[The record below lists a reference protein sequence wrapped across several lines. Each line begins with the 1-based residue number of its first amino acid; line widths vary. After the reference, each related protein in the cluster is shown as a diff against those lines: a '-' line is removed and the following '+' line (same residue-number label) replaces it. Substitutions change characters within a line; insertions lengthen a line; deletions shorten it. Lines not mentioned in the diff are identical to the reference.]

1 MKRTLY
7 KVTILLV
14 MLLAF
19 TLVGCSKQETVS
31 AQAQVV
37 EQASEQTA
45 QTTQPASEAETP
57 VAEAPVE
64 EAPAEAVAEPQAE
77 ATEEPVTYQWASDIF
92 GNGAIGAN
100 GAAACASPIAAQIA
114 VDILEQGGNAVD
126 AAVAMI
132 YAVGL
137 LEPAATGIGGAGQ
150 MTVYLADENK
160 YITIEYLTQAPGAA
174 VAETIDTSS
183 SDTPPSVQSI
193 AIPGQVYGTLTA
205 LENWGTMTAAEVL
218 APVIKLAREG
228 FPVTERWNTNIEG
241 RYDNLKAYDYTMGLY
256 TDEGFLYSVGDII
269 TNNDLADT
277 YEFIA
282 KEGIKGFYDSE
293 FTDKMVEYIQS
304 LGGILTREDFAQ
316 YKAVIREPISTTYRG
331 YTVYTVDGPST
342 GGAALLE
349 ALNILEN
356 FDLASYGFDSPET
369 INLMS
374 EAYTL
379 GYKDGN
385 SYMSDPVY
393 YDCPVETIISKEYA
407 AERAKKVS
415 ATSRAKVQGA
425 GKLKITLN
433 ETGQEVLAST
443 AVDQGGTSH
452 MVVADKYGN
461 VVSTTNTNGINFGS
475 AVAVPGTGFVF
486 TAHLSNLN
494 NSTTASAN
502 MLMPYIKVCSTT
514 CPTIVADETGKPVLA
529 VGSPGNWALVS
540 AALAAIVNYVD
551 FDMDIA
557 EAVNAPRIW
566 KDGKTLKDLYVEG
579 GYSEETIKAV
589 EAMGY
594 NVLDSDKEYSSH
606 VGNVAAIEIKD
617 GLFYAIGDNRRQY
630 GAAAY

>member
-1 MKRTLY
+1 MKKILS

-14 MLLAF
+14 IMLAF
-19 TLVGCSKQETVS
+19 TLVGCSKQETKQETVQDTVS
-31 AQAQVV
+31 AQT
-37 EQASEQTA
+37 TA
-45 QTTQPASEAETP
+45 QKTEGTKTEETVETTASVEEVP
-57 VAEAPVE
+57 QEPVE
-64 EAPAEAVAEPQAE
+64 EE
-77 ATEEPVTYQWASDIF
+77 TVTYQWDSDIF
-92 GNGAIGAN
+92 GTGAVGAN

-150 MTVYLADENK
+150 MTVYLAEENK

-174 VAETIDTSS
+174 IAETIDTSS
-183 SDTPPSVQSI
+183 SDNPPSVQSI

-241 RYDNLKAYDYTMGLY
+241 RYENLSAYDYTLGLY

-277 YEFIA
+277 YQLIA
-282 KEGIKGFYDSE
+282 DEGIKGFYDSD

-304 LGGILTREDFAQ
+304 LGGIVTREDFAQ

-331 YTVYTVDGPST
+331 YTVYTVNGPST

-356 FDLASYGFDSPET
+356 FDLASYGFDSAET
-369 INLMS
+369 INLMA

-385 SYMSDPVY
+385 PYMADPVY
-393 YDCPVETIISKEYA
+393 YDSPVETIISKEYA
-407 AERAKKVS
+407 AERATKVS
-415 ATSRAKVQGA
+415 ATSKAKMQGA
-425 GKLKITLN
+425 GRLKVTLT
-433 ETGQEVLAST
+433 ETGQEVLASN

-494 NSTTASAN
+494 NSSTASVN

-514 CPTIVADETGKPVLA
+514 CPTIVADETGKPVL
-529 VGSPGNWALVS
+529 VLGSPGNWALVS

-566 KDGKTLKDLYVEG
+566 KDGMTIKDLYVEG
-579 GYSEETIKAV
+579 LYSEETIKAV
-589 EAMGY
+589 EEMGY

>member
-1 MKRTLY
+1 MKKNLS
-7 KVTILLV
+7 KLTIFLVLL
-14 MLLAF
+14 LIF
-19 TLVGCSKQETVS
+19 TLIGCSKQEAKTQTTNETSVVAETAVQESTEANEAAVSEESVESVGTVES
-31 AQAQVV
+31 VEVV
-37 EQASEQTA
+37 E
-45 QTTQPASEAETP
+45 
-57 VAEAPVE
+57 APIVYE
-64 EAPAEAVAEPQAE
+64 
-77 ATEEPVTYQWASDIF
+77 WASDIF
-92 GNGAIGAN
+92 GTGAVGAN

-150 MTVYLADENK
+150 MNVYLAEESK
-160 YITIEYLTQAPGAA
+160 YITIEYLTQAPGEAI
-174 VAETIDTSS
+174 AEAIDTSS
-183 SDTPPSVQSI
+183 SDNPPSVQSI

-241 RYDNLKAYDYTMGLY
+241 RYENLSAYDYTLGLY

-277 YEFIA
+277 YELIA
-282 KEGIKGFYDSE
+282 NEGIKGFYDSD

-304 LGGILTREDFAQ
+304 IGGILTREDFAQ

-331 YTVYTVDGPST
+331 YTVYTVNGPST

-356 FDLASYGFDSPET
+356 FDLASYGADSAET
-369 INLMS
+369 VNLMA
-374 EAYTL
+374 EAFTL

-385 SYMSDPVY
+385 AYMSDPTY

-407 AERAKKVS
+407 AERA
-415 ATSRAKVQGA
+415 AKVNPTAKAKMQGA
-425 GKLKITLN
+425 GRLKVTLN
-433 ETGQEVLAST
+433 QTGQEVVASN
-443 AVDQGGTSH
+443 AIDQGGTSH

-475 AVAVPGTGFVF
+475 AVAVPGTGFIF

-494 NSTTASAN
+494 NSTTASVN
-502 MLMPYIKVCSTT
+502 MLMPYIKVCSTI
-514 CPTIVADETGKPVLA
+514 CPTIVADESGKPVL
-529 VGSPGNWALVS
+529 VLGSPGNWALVS
-540 AALAAIVNYVD
+540 AALSTIVNYVD
-551 FDMDIA
+551 FGMDIA

-566 KDGKTLKDLYVEG
+566 KDGMTIKDLYVEG
-579 GYSEETIKAV
+579 GYSQETIQAV

-594 NVLDSDKEYSSH
+594 NVLDADREYSSH

-617 GLFYAIGDNRRQY
+617 GLFYAIGDNRRHY

>member
-1 MKRTLY
+1 MKKTLNRI
-7 KVTILLV
+7 TILLV
-14 MLLAF
+14 VLLAF
-19 TLVGCSKQETVS
+19 TLVGCSKQETKTESQQEVS
-31 AQAQVV
+31 
-37 EQASEQTA
+37 
-45 QTTQPASEAETP
+45 TT
-57 VAEAPVE
+57 VAEVQQPTSETVE
-64 EAPAEAVAEPQAE
+64 EAVEAAV
-77 ATEEPVTYQWASDIF
+77 EEVVTYQWDSDIF
-92 GNGAIGAN
+92 GTGAVGAN
-100 GAAACASPIAAQIA
+100 GAAACASPIASQIA

-150 MTVYLADENK
+150 MTVYLAEENK

-174 VAETIDTSS
+174 IAETIDTSS
-183 SDTPPSVQSI
+183 SDNPPSVQSI

-241 RYDNLKAYDYTMGLY
+241 RYENLSAYDYTMGLY

-277 YEFIA
+277 YQLIA
-282 KEGIKGFYDSE
+282 DEGIKGFYDSD

-331 YTVYTVDGPST
+331 YTVYTVNGPST

-356 FDLASYGFDSPET
+356 FDLASYGFDSAET
-369 INLMS
+369 VNLMA

-385 SYMSDPVY
+385 SYMADPTY
-393 YDCPVETIISKEYA
+393 YDSPVETIISKEYA

-415 ATSRAKVQGA
+415 ATSKAKMQGA
-425 GKLKITLN
+425 GRLKVTLN
-433 ETGQEVLAST
+433 ATGQEVLASN

-494 NSTTASAN
+494 NSSTASVN

-514 CPTIVADETGKPVLA
+514 CPTIVADESGKPVLV

-566 KDGKTLKDLYVEG
+566 KDGMTIKDLYIEG

-589 EAMGY
+589 EEMGY
-594 NVLDSDKEYSSH
+594 NVLDADKEYSSH

-617 GLFYAIGDNRRQY
+617 GLFYAIGDNRRHY

>member
-1 MKRTLY
+1 MKKTLNRI
-7 KVTILLV
+7 TILLV
-14 MLLAF
+14 VLLAF
-19 TLVGCSKQETVS
+19 TLVGCSKQETQTETTKETSTV
-31 AQAQVV
+31 ATVQETV
-37 EQASEQTA
+37 ETSST
-45 QTTQPASEAETP
+45 ETK
-57 VAEAPVE
+57 VE
-64 EAPAEAVAEPQAE
+64 EAPAETTEPV
-77 ATEEPVTYQWASDIF
+77 EETVTYQWDSDIF
-92 GNGAIGAN
+92 GTGAVGAN

-114 VDILEQGGNAVD
+114 VDIMEQGGNAVD

-150 MTVYLADENK
+150 MTVYLAEENK

-174 VAETIDTSS
+174 IAETIDTSS
-183 SDTPPSVQSI
+183 SDNPPSVQSI

-241 RYDNLKAYDYTMGLY
+241 RYENLSAYDYTLGLY

-277 YEFIA
+277 YQLIA
-282 KEGIKGFYDSE
+282 DEGIKGFYDSD
-293 FTDKMVEYIQS
+293 FTDKMVEHIQS
-304 LGGILTREDFAQ
+304 LGGVLTREDFAQ

-356 FDLASYGFDSPET
+356 FDLASYGADSAEVV
-369 INLMS
+369 NLMA

-385 SYMSDPVY
+385 SYMADPTY
-393 YDCPVETIISKEYA
+393 YDSPVETIISKEYA

-415 ATSRAKVQGA
+415 ATSKAKMQGA
-425 GKLKITLN
+425 GRLTVTLN
-433 ETGQEVLAST
+433 STGQEVLASN

-461 VVSTTNTNGINFGS
+461 VVSTTNTNGIHFGS

-494 NSTTASAN
+494 NSSTASVN

-514 CPTIVADETGKPVLA
+514 CPTIVADETGKPILVL
-529 VGSPGNWALVS
+529 GSPGNWALVS
-540 AALAAIVNYVD
+540 AALATIVNYVD
-551 FDMDIA
+551 FNMDIA

-566 KDGKTLKDLYVEG
+566 KDGMTIKDLYIEG

-589 EAMGY
+589 EEMGY

-617 GLFYAIGDNRRQY
+617 GLFYAIGDNRRHY

>member
-1 MKRTLY
+1 M
-7 KVTILLV
+7 LLV
-14 MLLAF
+14 VLLTF
-19 TLVGCSKQETVS
+19 ILVGCSKQEVK
-31 AQAQVV
+31 QEV
-37 EQASEQTA
+37 
-45 QTTQPASEAETP
+45 TQ
-57 VAEAPVE
+57 
-64 EAPAEAVAEPQAE
+64 EAVTAVTTVQE
-77 ATEEPVTYQWASDIF
+77 TENQVTEVAKEEVKEEEKEDPITYEWASDIF
-92 GNGAIGAN
+92 GTGAVGTN

-150 MTVYLADENK
+150 MNVYLAEENK

-174 VAETIDTSS
+174 IADTIDTSS
-183 SDTPPSVQSI
+183 SDNPPSVQSI

-241 RYDNLKAYDYTMGLY
+241 RYENLSAYDYTLGLY

-277 YEFIA
+277 YELIA
-282 KEGIKGFYDSE
+282 NEGIKGFYDSD
-293 FTDKMVEYIQS
+293 FTDKMVQYIQS

-331 YTVYTVDGPST
+331 YTVYTVNGPST

-349 ALNILEN
+349 ALNVLEN
-356 FDLASYGFDSPET
+356 FDLASYGANSAET
-369 INLMS
+369 VNLMA
-374 EAYTL
+374 EAFTL

-385 SYMSDPVY
+385 AYMSDPTY

-407 AERAKKVS
+407 AERA
-415 ATSRAKVQGA
+415 AKVNPNSKAKMQGA
-425 GKLKITLN
+425 GRLKVSLN
-433 ETGQEVLAST
+433 ATGQEVVASN
-443 AVDQGGTSH
+443 AIDQGGTSH

-475 AVAVPGTGFVF
+475 AVAVPGTGFIF

-494 NSTTASAN
+494 NSSTASVN
-502 MLMPYIKVCSTT
+502 MLMPYIKVCSTI
-514 CPTIVADETGKPVLA
+514 CPTIVADETGKPVL
-529 VGSPGNWALVS
+529 VLGSPGNWALVS
-540 AALAAIVNYVD
+540 AALATIVNYVD
-551 FDMDIA
+551 FGMDIA

-566 KDGKTLKDLYVEG
+566 KDGMTIKDLYIEG
-579 GYSEETIKAV
+579 GYSEETISAV

-594 NVLDSDKEYSSH
+594 NVLDSNMEYSSH

-617 GLFYAIGDNRRQY
+617 GMFYAIGDNRRHY

>member
-1 MKRTLY
+1 MKKNLS
-7 KVTILLV
+7 KLTIFLVLL
-14 MLLAF
+14 LIF
-19 TLVGCSKQETVS
+19 TLIGCSKQEAKT
-31 AQAQVV
+31 
-37 EQASEQTA
+37 
-45 QTTQPASEAETP
+45 QTTNETSVVAETAVKEISESIEAEVP
-57 VAEAPVE
+57 EESVE
-64 EAPAEAVAEPQAE
+64 NVETVESVEVV
-77 ATEEPVTYQWASDIF
+77 EEPVVYEWASDIF
-92 GNGAIGAN
+92 GTGAVGAN

-150 MTVYLADENK
+150 MNVYLAEDNK
-160 YITIEYLTQAPGAA
+160 YITIEYLTQAPGEAI
-174 VAETIDTSS
+174 AETIDTSS
-183 SDTPPSVQSI
+183 SDNSPSVQSI

-241 RYDNLKAYDYTMGLY
+241 RYENLRAYDYTLGLY

-277 YEFIA
+277 YELIA
-282 KEGIKGFYDSE
+282 NEGIKGFYDSN

-304 LGGILTREDFAQ
+304 IGGILTREDFAQ

-331 YTVYTVDGPST
+331 YTVYTVNGPST

-356 FDLASYGFDSPET
+356 FNLASYGADSAET
-369 INLMS
+369 VNLMA
-374 EAYTL
+374 EAFTL

-385 SYMSDPVY
+385 AYMSDPTY

-407 AERAKKVS
+407 AERA
-415 ATSRAKVQGA
+415 AKVNPTSKAKMQGA
-425 GKLKITLN
+425 GRLKVTLN
-433 ETGQEVLAST
+433 QTGQEVVASN
-443 AVDQGGTSH
+443 AIDQGGTSH

-475 AVAVPGTGFVF
+475 AVAVPGTGFIF

-494 NSTTASAN
+494 NSTTASVN
-502 MLMPYIKVCSTT
+502 MLMPYIKVCSTI
-514 CPTIVADETGKPVLA
+514 CPTIVADESGKPVL
-529 VGSPGNWALVS
+529 VLGSPGNWALVS
-540 AALAAIVNYVD
+540 AALSTIVNYVD
-551 FDMDIA
+551 FGMDIA

-566 KDGKTLKDLYVEG
+566 KDGMTIKDLYVEG
-579 GYSEETIKAV
+579 GYSQATIQAV

-594 NVLDSDKEYSSH
+594 NVLDADREYSSH

-617 GLFYAIGDNRRQY
+617 GLFYAIGDNRRHY

>member
-1 MKRTLY
+1 MKKNLCKLTM
-7 KVTILLV
+7 LLV
-14 MLLAF
+14 VLLTF
-19 TLVGCSKQETVS
+19 ILVGCSKQEVK
-31 AQAQVV
+31 QEV
-37 EQASEQTA
+37 
-45 QTTQPASEAETP
+45 TQ
-57 VAEAPVE
+57 
-64 EAPAEAVAEPQAE
+64 EAVTAVTTVQE
-77 ATEEPVTYQWASDIF
+77 TENQITEVAKEEVIEEEKEDPITYEWASDIF
-92 GNGAIGAN
+92 GTGAVGTN

-150 MTVYLADENK
+150 MNVYLAEENK

-174 VAETIDTSS
+174 IADTIDTSS
-183 SDTPPSVQSI
+183 SDNPPSVQSI

-241 RYDNLKAYDYTMGLY
+241 RYENLSAYDYTLGLY

-277 YEFIA
+277 YELIA
-282 KEGIKGFYDSE
+282 NEGIKGFYDSD
-293 FTDKMVEYIQS
+293 FTDKMVQFIQS

-331 YTVYTVDGPST
+331 YTVYTVNGPST

-349 ALNILEN
+349 ALNVLEN
-356 FDLASYGFDSPET
+356 FDLASYGANSAET
-369 INLMS
+369 VNLMA
-374 EAYTL
+374 EAFTL

-385 SYMSDPVY
+385 AYMSDPTY

-407 AERAKKVS
+407 AERA
-415 ATSRAKVQGA
+415 AKVNPNSKAKMQGA
-425 GKLKITLN
+425 GRLKVSLN
-433 ETGQEVLAST
+433 ATGQEVVASN
-443 AVDQGGTSH
+443 AIDQGGTSH

-475 AVAVPGTGFVF
+475 AVAVPGTGFIF

-494 NSTTASAN
+494 NSSTASVN
-502 MLMPYIKVCSTT
+502 MLMPYIKVCSTI
-514 CPTIVADETGKPVLA
+514 CPTIVADETGKPVL
-529 VGSPGNWALVS
+529 VLGSPGNWALVS
-540 AALAAIVNYVD
+540 AALATIVNYVD
-551 FDMDIA
+551 FGMDIA

-566 KDGKTLKDLYVEG
+566 KDGMTIKDLYIEG
-579 GYSEETIKAV
+579 GYSEETISAV

-594 NVLDSDKEYSSH
+594 NVLDSNMEYSSH

-617 GLFYAIGDNRRQY
+617 GMFYAIGDNRRHY

>member
-1 MKRTLY
+1 MKKNLCKLTM
-7 KVTILLV
+7 LLV
-14 MLLAF
+14 VLLTF
-19 TLVGCSKQETVS
+19 ILVGCSKQESKQEVTQEAVNPVTTV
-31 AQAQVV
+31 QETVDQTTEEVEVV
-37 EQASEQTA
+37 EKTKE
-45 QTTQPASEAETP
+45 ETI
-57 VAEAPVE
+57 
-64 EAPAEAVAEPQAE
+64 
-77 ATEEPVTYQWASDIF
+77 TYEWASDIF
-92 GNGAIGAN
+92 GTGAVGTN

-150 MTVYLADENK
+150 MNVYLAEENK

-183 SDTPPSVQSI
+183 SDNPPSVQSI

-241 RYDNLKAYDYTMGLY
+241 RYENLRAYDYTLGLY

-277 YEFIA
+277 YELIA
-282 KEGIKGFYDSE
+282 NEGIKGFYDSD
-293 FTDKMVEYIQS
+293 FTDKMVQYIQS

-331 YTVYTVDGPST
+331 YTVYTVNGPST

-349 ALNILEN
+349 ALNVLEN
-356 FDLASYGFDSPET
+356 FDLASYGADSAET
-369 INLMS
+369 VNLMA
-374 EAYTL
+374 EAFTL

-385 SYMSDPVY
+385 AYMSDPTY

-407 AERAKKVS
+407 AERASKVNPNS
-415 ATSRAKVQGA
+415 KAKMQGA
-425 GKLKITLN
+425 GRLKVSLN
-433 ETGQEVLAST
+433 ATGQEVVASN
-443 AVDQGGTSH
+443 AIDQGGTSH

-475 AVAVPGTGFVF
+475 AVAVPGTGFIF

-494 NSTTASAN
+494 NSSTASVN
-502 MLMPYIKVCSTT
+502 MLMPYIKVCSTI
-514 CPTIVADETGKPVLA
+514 CPTIVADENGKPVL
-529 VGSPGNWALVS
+529 VLGSPGNWALVS
-540 AALAAIVNYVD
+540 AALSTIVNYVD
-551 FDMDIA
+551 FGMDIA

-566 KDGKTLKDLYVEG
+566 KDGMTIKDLYIEG
-579 GYSEETIKAV
+579 GYSEQTISAV

-594 NVLDSDKEYSSH
+594 NVLDSNMEYSSH

-617 GLFYAIGDNRRQY
+617 GMFYAIGDNRRHY

>member
-1 MKRTLY
+1 MKKTLNRI
-7 KVTILLV
+7 TILLV
-14 MLLAF
+14 VLLAF
-19 TLVGCSKQETVS
+19 TIVGCSKQETKTETTKETSTV
-31 AQAQVV
+31 ATVQETV
-37 EQASEQTA
+37 ETSST
-45 QTTQPASEAETP
+45 ETK
-57 VAEAPVE
+57 VE
-64 EAPAEAVAEPQAE
+64 EAPAETSEPV
-77 ATEEPVTYQWASDIF
+77 EETVTYQWDSDIF
-92 GNGAIGAN
+92 GTGAVGAN

-114 VDILEQGGNAVD
+114 VDIMEQGGNAVD

-150 MTVYLADENK
+150 MTVYLAEENK

-183 SDTPPSVQSI
+183 SDNPPSVQSI

-241 RYDNLKAYDYTMGLY
+241 RYENLSAYDYTLGLY

-277 YEFIA
+277 YQLIA
-282 KEGIKGFYDSE
+282 DEGIKGFYDSD
-293 FTDKMVEYIQS
+293 FTDKMVEHIQS
-304 LGGILTREDFAQ
+304 LGGVLTREDFAQ

-356 FDLASYGFDSPET
+356 FDLASYGADSAEVV
-369 INLMS
+369 NLMA

-385 SYMSDPVY
+385 SYMADPTY
-393 YDCPVETIISKEYA
+393 YDSPVETIISKEYA

-415 ATSRAKVQGA
+415 ATSKAKMQGA
-425 GKLKITLN
+425 GRLTVTLN
-433 ETGQEVLAST
+433 ATGQEVLASN

-494 NSTTASAN
+494 NSSTASVN

-514 CPTIVADETGKPVLA
+514 CPTIVADETGKPILVL
-529 VGSPGNWALVS
+529 GSPGNWALVS
-540 AALAAIVNYVD
+540 AALATIVNYVD

-566 KDGKTLKDLYVEG
+566 KDGMTIKDLYIEG

-589 EAMGY
+589 EEMGY

-617 GLFYAIGDNRRQY
+617 GLFYAIGDNRRHY

>member
-1 MKRTLY
+1 MKKILS

-14 MLLAF
+14 VLLSF
-19 TLVGCSKQETVS
+19 TLVGCAKQETSGSTSLES
-31 AQAQVV
+31 ATSTAEAQVQ
-37 EQASEQTA
+37 E
-45 QTTQPASEAETP
+45 ETP
-57 VAEAPVE
+57 AAVVE
-64 EAPAEAVAEPQAE
+64 EVAK
-77 ATEEPVTYQWASDIF
+77 EEPVVYQWDSDIF
-92 GNGAIGAN
+92 GTGAVGAN

-150 MTVYLADENK
+150 MTVYLAEENK
-160 YITIEYLTQAPGAA
+160 YINIEYLTQAPGAA

-183 SDTPPSVQSI
+183 SSNPPSVQSI

-205 LENWGTMTAAEVL
+205 LENWGTMTPAEVL

-277 YEFIA
+277 YELIA
-282 KEGIKGFYDSE
+282 NKGIKGFYDSD

-304 LGGILTREDFAQ
+304 LGGILTHEDFAQ
-316 YKAVIREPISTTYRG
+316 YKAVIRETISTTYRG

-369 INLMS
+369 INIMA

-385 SYMSDPVY
+385 SYMSDPIY
-393 YDCPVETIISKEYA
+393 YNCPVDTIISKDYA
-407 AERAKKVS
+407 AQRATKINPS
-415 ATSRAKVQGA
+415 TRAKVQGA
-425 GKLKITLN
+425 GKLKITLT
-433 ETGQEVLAST
+433 ETGQEVLASQ

-514 CPTIVADETGKPVLA
+514 CPTIVADETGKPVL
-529 VGSPGNWALVS
+529 VLGSPGNWALVS
-540 AALAAIVNYVD
+540 ATLAAIVNYVD

>member
-1 MKRTLY
+1 MKKTLNRI
-7 KVTILLV
+7 TILLV
-14 MLLAF
+14 VLLAF
-19 TLVGCSKQETVS
+19 TLVGCSKQETKTETTKEASTV
-31 AQAQVV
+31 ATVQETV
-37 EQASEQTA
+37 ETSST
-45 QTTQPASEAETP
+45 ETK
-57 VAEAPVE
+57 VE
-64 EAPAEAVAEPQAE
+64 EAPAETTEPV
-77 ATEEPVTYQWASDIF
+77 EETVTYQWDSDIF
-92 GNGAIGAN
+92 GTGAVGAN

-114 VDILEQGGNAVD
+114 VDIMEQGGNAVD

-150 MTVYLADENK
+150 MTVYLAEENK

-174 VAETIDTSS
+174 IAETIDTSS
-183 SDTPPSVQSI
+183 SDNPPSVQSI

-241 RYDNLKAYDYTMGLY
+241 RYENLSAYDYTLGLY

-277 YEFIA
+277 YQLIA
-282 KEGIKGFYDSE
+282 DEGIKGFYDSD
-293 FTDKMVEYIQS
+293 FTDKMVEHIQS
-304 LGGILTREDFAQ
+304 LGGVLTREDFAQ

-356 FDLASYGFDSPET
+356 FDLASYGADSAEVV
-369 INLMS
+369 NLMA

-385 SYMSDPVY
+385 SYMADPTY
-393 YDCPVETIISKEYA
+393 YDSPVETIISKEYA

-415 ATSRAKVQGA
+415 ATSKAKMQGA
-425 GKLKITLN
+425 GRLTVTLN
-433 ETGQEVLAST
+433 ATGQEVLASN

-494 NSTTASAN
+494 NSSTASVN

-514 CPTIVADETGKPVLA
+514 CPTIVADETGKPILVL
-529 VGSPGNWALVS
+529 GSPGNWALVS
-540 AALAAIVNYVD
+540 AALATIVNYVD

-566 KDGKTLKDLYVEG
+566 KDGMTIKDLYIEG

-589 EAMGY
+589 EEMGY

-617 GLFYAIGDNRRQY
+617 GLFYAIGDNRRHY

>member
-1 MKRTLY
+1 MKKTLNRI
-7 KVTILLV
+7 TILLV
-14 MLLAF
+14 VLLAF
-19 TLVGCSKQETVS
+19 TLVGCSKQETKTETTKETSTV
-31 AQAQVV
+31 ATVQETV
-37 EQASEQTA
+37 ETSST
-45 QTTQPASEAETP
+45 ETK
-57 VAEAPVE
+57 VE
-64 EAPAEAVAEPQAE
+64 EAPAETSEPV
-77 ATEEPVTYQWASDIF
+77 EETVTYQWDSDIF
-92 GNGAIGAN
+92 GTGAVGAN

-114 VDILEQGGNAVD
+114 VDIMEQGGNAVD

-150 MTVYLADENK
+150 MTVYLAEENK

-174 VAETIDTSS
+174 IAETIDTSS
-183 SDTPPSVQSI
+183 SDNPPSVQSI

-241 RYDNLKAYDYTMGLY
+241 RYENLSAYDYTLGLY

-277 YEFIA
+277 YQLIA
-282 KEGIKGFYDSE
+282 DEGIKGFYDSD
-293 FTDKMVEYIQS
+293 FTDKMVKHIQS
-304 LGGILTREDFAQ
+304 LGGVLTREDFAQ

-356 FDLASYGFDSPET
+356 FDLASYGADSAEVV
-369 INLMS
+369 NLMA

-385 SYMSDPVY
+385 SYMADPTY
-393 YDCPVETIISKEYA
+393 YDSPVETIISKEYA

-415 ATSRAKVQGA
+415 ATSKAKMQGA
-425 GKLKITLN
+425 GRLTVTLN
-433 ETGQEVLAST
+433 ATGQEVLASN

-494 NSTTASAN
+494 NSSTASVN

-514 CPTIVADETGKPVLA
+514 CPTIVADETGKPILVL
-529 VGSPGNWALVS
+529 GSPGNWALVS
-540 AALAAIVNYVD
+540 AALATIVNYVD

-566 KDGKTLKDLYVEG
+566 KDGMTIKDLYIEG

-589 EAMGY
+589 EEMGY

-617 GLFYAIGDNRRQY
+617 GLFYAIGDNRRHY

>member
-1 MKRTLY
+1 MKKTLNRI
-7 KVTILLV
+7 TILLV
-14 MLLAF
+14 VLLAF
-19 TLVGCSKQETVS
+19 TLVGCSKQETKTETTKETSTV
-31 AQAQVV
+31 ATVQETV
-37 EQASEQTA
+37 ETSST
-45 QTTQPASEAETP
+45 ETK
-57 VAEAPVE
+57 VE
-64 EAPAEAVAEPQAE
+64 EAPAETSEPV
-77 ATEEPVTYQWASDIF
+77 EETVTYQWDSDIF
-92 GNGAIGAN
+92 GTGAVGAN

-114 VDILEQGGNAVD
+114 VDIMEQGGNAVD

-150 MTVYLADENK
+150 MTVYLAEENK

-174 VAETIDTSS
+174 IAETIDTSS
-183 SDTPPSVQSI
+183 SDNPPSVQSI

-241 RYDNLKAYDYTMGLY
+241 RYENLSAYDYTLGLY

-277 YEFIA
+277 YQLIA
-282 KEGIKGFYDSE
+282 DEGIKGFYDSD
-293 FTDKMVEYIQS
+293 FTDKMVEHIQS
-304 LGGILTREDFAQ
+304 LGGVLTREDFAQ

-356 FDLASYGFDSPET
+356 FDLASYGADSAEVV
-369 INLMS
+369 NLMA

-385 SYMSDPVY
+385 SYMADPTY
-393 YDCPVETIISKEYA
+393 YDSPVETIISKEYA

-415 ATSRAKVQGA
+415 ATSKAKMQGA
-425 GKLKITLN
+425 GRLTVTLN
-433 ETGQEVLAST
+433 ATGQEVLASH

-494 NSTTASAN
+494 NSSTASVN

-514 CPTIVADETGKPVLA
+514 CPTIVADETGKPILVL
-529 VGSPGNWALVS
+529 GSPGNWALVS
-540 AALAAIVNYVD
+540 AALATIVNYVD
-551 FDMDIA
+551 FGMDIA

-566 KDGKTLKDLYVEG
+566 KDGMTIKDLYIEG

-589 EAMGY
+589 EEMGY

-617 GLFYAIGDNRRQY
+617 GLFYAIGDNRRHY

>member
-1 MKRTLY
+1 MKKNLS
-7 KVTILLV
+7 KLTIFLVLL
-14 MLLAF
+14 L
-19 TLVGCSKQETVS
+19 TITIVGCSKQEAKQETKQETVQETVTV
-31 AQAQVV
+31 AT
-37 EQASEQTA
+37 TA
-45 QTTQPASEAETP
+45 QETASQTTETVEEP
-57 VAEAPVE
+57 TEQPVE
-64 EAPAEAVAEPQAE
+64 E
-77 ATEEPVTYQWASDIF
+77 PVIYEWASDIF
-92 GNGAIGAN
+92 GTGAVGAN
-100 GAAACASPIAAQIA
+100 GAAACASPLAAQIA

-150 MTVYLADENK
+150 MNVYLAEENK

-183 SDTPPSVQSI
+183 SDNPPSVQSI

-241 RYDNLKAYDYTMGLY
+241 RYQNLSAYDYTLGLY

-277 YEFIA
+277 YELIA
-282 KEGIKGFYDSE
+282 NEGIKGFYDSD
-293 FTDKMVEYIQS
+293 FTDKMVDYIQS
-304 LGGILTREDFAQ
+304 LGGILTHEDFAQ

-331 YTVYTVDGPST
+331 YTVYTVNGPST
-342 GGAALLE
+342 GGAALIE

-356 FDLASYGFDSPET
+356 FDLASYGADSAET
-369 INLMS
+369 INLMA
-374 EAYTL
+374 EAFTL

-385 SYMSDPVY
+385 AYMSDPTY

-407 AERAKKVS
+407 AERATKVNPTSKAKMQGSGRLKVS
-415 ATSRAKVQGA
+415 
-425 GKLKITLN
+425 LN
-433 ETGQEVLAST
+433 ATGQEVVASN
-443 AVDQGGTSH
+443 AIDQGGTSH

-475 AVAVPGTGFVF
+475 AVAVPGTGFIF

-494 NSTTASAN
+494 NSSTASVN
-502 MLMPYIKVCSTT
+502 MLMPYIKVCSTI
-514 CPTIVADETGKPVLA
+514 CPTIVADETGKPVL
-529 VGSPGNWALVS
+529 VLGSPGNWALVS
-540 AALAAIVNYVD
+540 AALSTIVNYVD
-551 FDMDIA
+551 FGMDIA

-566 KDGKTLKDLYVEG
+566 KDGMTIKDLYVEG
-579 GYSEETIKAV
+579 GYSQETIEAV

-594 NVLDSDKEYSSH
+594 NVLDSNLEYSSH

-617 GLFYAIGDNRRQY
+617 GLFYAIGDNRRHY

>member
-1 MKRTLY
+1 MKKNLCKLTM
-7 KVTILLV
+7 LLV
-14 MLLAF
+14 VLLTF
-19 TLVGCSKQETVS
+19 ILVGCSKQEVK
-31 AQAQVV
+31 QEV
-37 EQASEQTA
+37 
-45 QTTQPASEAETP
+45 TQEAVTP
-57 VAEAPVE
+57 VTTVQETENQITEVAKE
-64 EAPAEAVAEPQAE
+64 EVK
-77 ATEEPVTYQWASDIF
+77 EEEKEDPITYEWASDIF
-92 GNGAIGAN
+92 GTGAVGTN

-150 MTVYLADENK
+150 MNVYLAEENK

-174 VAETIDTSS
+174 IADTIDTSS
-183 SDTPPSVQSI
+183 SDNPPSVQSI

-241 RYDNLKAYDYTMGLY
+241 RYENLSAYDYTLGLY

-277 YEFIA
+277 YELIA
-282 KEGIKGFYDSE
+282 NEGIKGFYDSD
-293 FTDKMVEYIQS
+293 FTDKMVQYIQS

-331 YTVYTVDGPST
+331 YTVYTVNGPST

-349 ALNILEN
+349 ALNVLEN
-356 FDLASYGFDSPET
+356 FDLASYGANSAET
-369 INLMS
+369 VNLMA
-374 EAYTL
+374 EAFTL

-385 SYMSDPVY
+385 AYMSDPTY

-407 AERAKKVS
+407 AERA
-415 ATSRAKVQGA
+415 AKVNPNSKAKMQGA
-425 GKLKITLN
+425 GRLKVSLN
-433 ETGQEVLAST
+433 ATGQEVVASN
-443 AVDQGGTSH
+443 AIDQGGTSH

-475 AVAVPGTGFVF
+475 AVAVPGTGFIF

-494 NSTTASAN
+494 NSSTASVN
-502 MLMPYIKVCSTT
+502 MLMPYIKVCSTI
-514 CPTIVADETGKPVLA
+514 CPTIVADETGKPVL
-529 VGSPGNWALVS
+529 VLGSPGNWALVS
-540 AALAAIVNYVD
+540 AALATIVNYVD
-551 FDMDIA
+551 FGMDIA

-566 KDGKTLKDLYVEG
+566 KDGMTIKDLYIEG
-579 GYSEETIKAV
+579 GYSEETISAV

-594 NVLDSDKEYSSH
+594 NVLDSNMEYSSH

-617 GLFYAIGDNRRQY
+617 GMFYAIGDNRRHY

>member
-1 MKRTLY
+1 MKKTLNRI
-7 KVTILLV
+7 TILLV
-14 MLLAF
+14 VLLAF
-19 TLVGCSKQETVS
+19 TLVGCSKQETKTETTKETSTV
-31 AQAQVV
+31 ATVQETV
-37 EQASEQTA
+37 ETSST
-45 QTTQPASEAETP
+45 ETK
-57 VAEAPVE
+57 VE
-64 EAPAEAVAEPQAE
+64 EAPAETSEPV
-77 ATEEPVTYQWASDIF
+77 EETVTYQWDSDIF
-92 GNGAIGAN
+92 GTGAVGAN

-114 VDILEQGGNAVD
+114 VDIMEQGGNAVD

-150 MTVYLADENK
+150 MTVYLAEENK

-183 SDTPPSVQSI
+183 SDNPPSVQSI

-241 RYDNLKAYDYTMGLY
+241 RYENLSAYDYTLGLY

-277 YEFIA
+277 YQLIA
-282 KEGIKGFYDSE
+282 DEGIKGFYDSD
-293 FTDKMVEYIQS
+293 FTDKMVEHIQS
-304 LGGILTREDFAQ
+304 LGGVLTREDFAQ

-356 FDLASYGFDSPET
+356 FDLASYGADSAEVV
-369 INLMS
+369 NLMA

-385 SYMSDPVY
+385 SYMADPTY
-393 YDCPVETIISKEYA
+393 YDSPVETIISKEYA

-415 ATSRAKVQGA
+415 ATSKAKMQGA
-425 GKLKITLN
+425 GRLTVTLN
-433 ETGQEVLAST
+433 ATGQEVLASN

-494 NSTTASAN
+494 NSSTASVN

-514 CPTIVADETGKPVLA
+514 CPTIVADETGKPILVL
-529 VGSPGNWALVS
+529 GSPGNWALVS
-540 AALAAIVNYVD
+540 AALATIVNYVD

-566 KDGKTLKDLYVEG
+566 KDGMTIKDLYIEG

-589 EAMGY
+589 EEMGY

-617 GLFYAIGDNRRQY
+617 GLFYAIGDNRRHY

>member
-1 MKRTLY
+1 MKKTLNRI
-7 KVTILLV
+7 TILLV
-14 MLLAF
+14 VLLAF
-19 TLVGCSKQETVS
+19 TLVGCSKQETQTETTKETSTV
-31 AQAQVV
+31 ATVQETV
-37 EQASEQTA
+37 ETSST
-45 QTTQPASEAETP
+45 ETK
-57 VAEAPVE
+57 VE
-64 EAPAEAVAEPQAE
+64 EAPAETTEPV
-77 ATEEPVTYQWASDIF
+77 EETVTYQWDSDIF
-92 GNGAIGAN
+92 GTGAVGAN

-114 VDILEQGGNAVD
+114 VDIMEQGGNAVD

-150 MTVYLADENK
+150 MTVYLAEENK

-174 VAETIDTSS
+174 IAETIDTSS
-183 SDTPPSVQSI
+183 SDNPPSVQSI

-241 RYDNLKAYDYTMGLY
+241 RYENLSAYDYTLGLY
-256 TDEGFLYSVGDII
+256 TDEGFLYSVGDVI

-277 YEFIA
+277 YQLIA
-282 KEGIKGFYDSE
+282 DEGIKGFYDSD

-356 FDLASYGFDSPET
+356 FDLASYGADSAEVV
-369 INLMS
+369 NLMA

-385 SYMSDPVY
+385 SYMADPTY
-393 YDCPVETIISKEYA
+393 YDSPVETIISKEYA

-415 ATSRAKVQGA
+415 ATSKAKMQGA
-425 GKLKITLN
+425 GRLTVTLN
-433 ETGQEVLAST
+433 STGQEVLASN

-494 NSTTASAN
+494 NSSTASVN

-514 CPTIVADETGKPVLA
+514 CPTIVADETGKPILVL
-529 VGSPGNWALVS
+529 GSPGNWALVS
-540 AALAAIVNYVD
+540 AALATIVNYVD
-551 FDMDIA
+551 FGMDIA

-566 KDGKTLKDLYVEG
+566 KDGMTIKDLYIEG

-589 EAMGY
+589 EEMGY

-617 GLFYAIGDNRRQY
+617 GLFYAIGDNRRHY

>member
-1 MKRTLY
+1 MKKTLNRI
-7 KVTILLV
+7 TILLV
-14 MLLAF
+14 VLLAF
-19 TLVGCSKQETVS
+19 TLVGCSKQETKTETTKEASTV
-31 AQAQVV
+31 ATVQETV
-37 EQASEQTA
+37 ETSST
-45 QTTQPASEAETP
+45 ETK
-57 VAEAPVE
+57 VE
-64 EAPAEAVAEPQAE
+64 EAPAET
-77 ATEEPVTYQWASDIF
+77 TESVEETVTYQWDSDIF
-92 GNGAIGAN
+92 GTGAVGAN

-114 VDILEQGGNAVD
+114 VDIMEQGGNAVD

-150 MTVYLADENK
+150 MTVYLAEENK

-174 VAETIDTSS
+174 IAETIDTSS
-183 SDTPPSVQSI
+183 SDNPPSVQSI

-241 RYDNLKAYDYTMGLY
+241 RYENLSAYDYTLGLY

-277 YEFIA
+277 YQLIA
-282 KEGIKGFYDSE
+282 DEGIKGFYDSD
-293 FTDKMVEYIQS
+293 FTDKMVEHIQS
-304 LGGILTREDFAQ
+304 LGGVLTREDFAQ

-356 FDLASYGFDSPET
+356 FDLASYGADSAEVV
-369 INLMS
+369 NLMA

-385 SYMSDPVY
+385 SYMADPTY
-393 YDCPVETIISKEYA
+393 YDSPVETIISKEYA

-415 ATSRAKVQGA
+415 ATSKAKMQGA
-425 GKLKITLN
+425 GRLTVTLN
-433 ETGQEVLAST
+433 ATGQEVLASN

-494 NSTTASAN
+494 NSSTASVN

-514 CPTIVADETGKPVLA
+514 CPTIVADETGKPILVL
-529 VGSPGNWALVS
+529 GSPGNWALVS
-540 AALAAIVNYVD
+540 AALATIVNYVD

-566 KDGKTLKDLYVEG
+566 KDGMTIKDLYIEG

-589 EAMGY
+589 EEMGY

-617 GLFYAIGDNRRQY
+617 GLFYAIGDNRRHY

>member
-1 MKRTLY
+1 MKKTLNRI
-7 KVTILLV
+7 TILLV
-14 MLLAF
+14 VLLAF
-19 TLVGCSKQETVS
+19 TLVGCSKQETKTESQQEVS
-31 AQAQVV
+31 
-37 EQASEQTA
+37 
-45 QTTQPASEAETP
+45 TT
-57 VAEAPVE
+57 VAEVQQPTSETVEAAVEAAVE
-64 EAPAEAVAEPQAE
+64 EV
-77 ATEEPVTYQWASDIF
+77 VTYQWDSDIF
-92 GNGAIGAN
+92 GTGAVGAN
-100 GAAACASPIAAQIA
+100 GAAACASPIASQIA

-150 MTVYLADENK
+150 MTVYLAEENK

-174 VAETIDTSS
+174 IAETIDTSS
-183 SDTPPSVQSI
+183 SDNPPSVQSI

-241 RYDNLKAYDYTMGLY
+241 RYENLSAYDYTMGLY

-277 YEFIA
+277 YQLIA
-282 KEGIKGFYDSE
+282 DEGIKGFYDSD

-331 YTVYTVDGPST
+331 YTVYTVNGPST

-356 FDLASYGFDSPET
+356 FDLASYGFDSAET
-369 INLMS
+369 VNLMA

-385 SYMSDPVY
+385 SYMADPTY
-393 YDCPVETIISKEYA
+393 YDSPVETIISKEYA

-415 ATSRAKVQGA
+415 ATSKAKMQGA
-425 GKLKITLN
+425 GRLKVTLN
-433 ETGQEVLAST
+433 ATGQEVLASN

-494 NSTTASAN
+494 NSSTASVN

-514 CPTIVADETGKPVLA
+514 CPTIVADESGKPVLV

-566 KDGKTLKDLYVEG
+566 KDGMTIKDLYIEG

-589 EAMGY
+589 EEMGY
-594 NVLDSDKEYSSH
+594 NVLDADKEYSSH

-617 GLFYAIGDNRRQY
+617 GLFYAIGDNRRHY

>member
-1 MKRTLY
+1 MKKNLCKLTM
-7 KVTILLV
+7 LLV
-14 MLLAF
+14 VLLTF
-19 TLVGCSKQETVS
+19 ILVGCSKQESKQEVTQEAVNPVTTV
-31 AQAQVV
+31 QETVDQTTEEVEVV
-37 EQASEQTA
+37 EKTKE
-45 QTTQPASEAETP
+45 ETI
-57 VAEAPVE
+57 
-64 EAPAEAVAEPQAE
+64 
-77 ATEEPVTYQWASDIF
+77 TYEWASDIF
-92 GNGAIGAN
+92 GTGAVGTN

-150 MTVYLADENK
+150 MNVYLAEENK

-183 SDTPPSVQSI
+183 SDNPPSVQSI

-241 RYDNLKAYDYTMGLY
+241 RYENLSAYDYTLGLY

-277 YEFIA
+277 YELIA
-282 KEGIKGFYDSE
+282 NEGIKGFYDSD
-293 FTDKMVEYIQS
+293 FTDKMVQYIQS

-331 YTVYTVDGPST
+331 YTVYTVNGPST

-349 ALNILEN
+349 ALNVLEN
-356 FDLASYGFDSPET
+356 FDLASYGADSAET
-369 INLMS
+369 INLMA
-374 EAYTL
+374 EAFTL

-385 SYMSDPVY
+385 AYMSDPTY

-407 AERAKKVS
+407 AERASKVNPNS
-415 ATSRAKVQGA
+415 KAKMQGA
-425 GKLKITLN
+425 GRLKVSLN
-433 ETGQEVLAST
+433 ATGQEVVASN
-443 AVDQGGTSH
+443 AIDQGGTSH

-475 AVAVPGTGFVF
+475 AVAVPGTGFIF

-494 NSTTASAN
+494 NSSTASVN
-502 MLMPYIKVCSTT
+502 MLMPYIKVCSTI
-514 CPTIVADETGKPVLA
+514 CPTIVADENGKPVL
-529 VGSPGNWALVS
+529 VLGSPGNWALVS
-540 AALAAIVNYVD
+540 AALSTIVNYVD
-551 FDMDIA
+551 FGMDIA

-566 KDGKTLKDLYVEG
+566 KDGMTIKDLYIEG
-579 GYSEETIKAV
+579 GYSEQTISAV

-594 NVLDSDKEYSSH
+594 NVLDSNMEYSSH

-617 GLFYAIGDNRRQY
+617 GMFYAIGDNRRHY

>member
-1 MKRTLY
+1 MKKNLS
-7 KVTILLV
+7 KLTIFLVLL
-14 MLLAF
+14 L
-19 TLVGCSKQETVS
+19 TITIVGCSKQEAKQETKQETVQETVTVATTTQETVS
-31 AQAQVV
+31 
-37 EQASEQTA
+37 
-45 QTTQPASEAETP
+45 QTTETVEEP
-57 VAEAPVE
+57 TEQPVE
-64 EAPAEAVAEPQAE
+64 E
-77 ATEEPVTYQWASDIF
+77 PVIYEWASDIF
-92 GNGAIGAN
+92 GTGAVGAN
-100 GAAACASPIAAQIA
+100 GAAACASPLAAQIA
-114 VDILEQGGNAVD
+114 VDILQQGGNAVD

-150 MTVYLADENK
+150 MNVYLAEENK

-183 SDTPPSVQSI
+183 SDNPPSVQSI

-241 RYDNLKAYDYTMGLY
+241 RYQNLSAYDYTLGLY

-269 TNNDLADT
+269 TNKDLADT
-277 YEFIA
+277 YELIA
-282 KEGIKGFYDSE
+282 NEGIKGFYDSD
-293 FTDKMVEYIQS
+293 FTDKMVDYIQS
-304 LGGILTREDFAQ
+304 LGGILTHEDFAQ

-331 YTVYTVDGPST
+331 YTVYTVNGPST
-342 GGAALLE
+342 GGAALIE

-356 FDLASYGFDSPET
+356 FDLASYGADSAET
-369 INLMS
+369 INLMA
-374 EAYTL
+374 EAFTL

-385 SYMSDPVY
+385 AYMSDPTY

-407 AERAKKVS
+407 AERATKVNPTSKAKMQGSGRLKVS
-415 ATSRAKVQGA
+415 
-425 GKLKITLN
+425 LN
-433 ETGQEVLAST
+433 ATGQEVVASN
-443 AVDQGGTSH
+443 AIDQGGTSH

-475 AVAVPGTGFVF
+475 AVAVPGTGFIF

-494 NSTTASAN
+494 NSSTASVN
-502 MLMPYIKVCSTT
+502 MLMPYIKVCSTI
-514 CPTIVADETGKPVLA
+514 CPTIVADETGKPVL
-529 VGSPGNWALVS
+529 VLGSPGNWALVS
-540 AALAAIVNYVD
+540 AALSTIVNYVD
-551 FDMDIA
+551 FGMDIA

-566 KDGKTLKDLYVEG
+566 KDGMTIKDLYVEG
-579 GYSEETIKAV
+579 GYSQETIEAV

-594 NVLDSDKEYSSH
+594 NVLDSNLEYSSH

-617 GLFYAIGDNRRQY
+617 GLFYAIGDNRRHY